1 MFTSVP
7 GAGPQLI
14 NHSHVP
20 VFLSLLT
27 ACHITEKKKKVPF
40 VLHGRKANI
49 EENFNVL
56 YKKEYISRDIILKNN
71 N

>member
-27 ACHITEKKKKVPF
+27 ARHITEKKKKYHLF
-40 VLHGRKANI
+40 YMGGKQ
-49 EENFNVL
+49 
-56 YKKEYISRDIILKNN
+56 ILKKTLMCFTKKSTFLET
-71 N
+71 